1 VSFFPFSVLFYCTG
15 LGSTACP
22 GYSKAVPHRNL
33 PKEAH
38 LFMRQNSKH
47 LEQNEVTA
55 ICLSRQMDKLQQVVL
70 MIKLS

>member
-1 VSFFPFSVLFYCTG
+1 MCAIFPFSVLFYCTG

-33 PKEAH
+33 PLEAH

-47 LEQNEVTA
+47 LDQKNEKTDGQIA
-55 ICLSRQMDKLQQVVL
+55 AG
-70 MIKLS
+70 